1 MLTTPKIRTDEE
13 SETARLVN
21 KLRAAGLSYHHIG
34 DALGVHWRTILRWS
48 RSRNQPWSTVAVNR
62 ILEGMLPEKP
72 PDNPSV

>member
-1 MLTTPKIRTDEE
+1 MSTTPKIRTNEE
-13 SETARLVN
+13 SETAQLVN
-21 KLRAAGLSYHHIG
+21 ELRAAGFSYHQIG